1 MSLWFLLCQTALYMN
16 SCVFSSATFD
26 KILNNRT
33 LHCSPYKLGLHFS
46 IYSEHRLATNSRC
59 VLCCFL
65 LCLSLPCNWFYEF
78 SNQLFDIRESNNIAC
93 HILCKFSNHRF
104 FHKTSNNLTK
114 ICFFD
119 HLYCSFFHIIQ
130 FRSFLPFYLLSLV
143 VIFHSFLRVS
153 LLYIRLCVFD
163 SSPLSDIPW
172 SSRTPGDIL
181 RIPSVALK
189 TYCRNG
195 TLLKIINIKISFWE
209 CFCINK
215 KKILNNRLCSTLK
228 SLFSFWSI

>member
-1 MSLWFLLCQTALYMN
+1 MQVFKSPFLPQNEQQSNEAL
-16 SCVFSSATFD
+16 
-26 KILNNRT
+26 
-33 LHCSPYKLGLHFS
+33 
-46 IYSEHRLATNSRC
+46 
-59 VLCCFL
+59 
-65 LCLSLPCNWFYEF
+65 
-78 SNQLFDIRESNNIAC
+78 LF
-93 HILCKFSNHRF
+93 HL
-104 FHKTSNNLTK
+104 
-114 ICFFD
+114 
-119 HLYCSFFHIIQ
+119 LYCSFFHIIQ

-215 KKILNNRLCSTLK
+215 KKILINRLCSTLK
-228 SLFSFWSI
+228 SLFLVHLSKIEVVNIQYSLYILFFCFLTYFIICCRYSKYLFLFLHWLPTIWQSSLCPSFQCPLWQSLEQ